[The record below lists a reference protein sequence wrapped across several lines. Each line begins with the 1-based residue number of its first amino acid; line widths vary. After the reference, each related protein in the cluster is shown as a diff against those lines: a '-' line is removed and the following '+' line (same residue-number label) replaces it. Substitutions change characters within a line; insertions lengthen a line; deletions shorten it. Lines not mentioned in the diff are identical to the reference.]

1 MMWFSLIS
9 GFFVL
14 AFSGDLLVRGAVDL
28 SKILKV
34 SPFIVAGTLVAFGTS
49 APELFVSITASL
61 EGSTGAALGNILG
74 SNFANVFLALGMAAI
89 IQVVKLPKNISLIDV
104 LTLLIFTVVFSFI
117 LLNLSSLSKWFGLTL
132 ILTLFLYLFYSFKN
146 NKLENKEEDKSLV
159 NNIPKSIV
167 VFIIGL
173 VGITLG
179 AGLLVD
185 GAINLAK
192 NFGIRE
198 AIIGVGVLAF
208 GTSLPEV
215 ATSVIAAIK
224 KQNNIAVGN
233 IIGSSIFN
241 ILAIGG
247 ATLLVSNNNAIINAE
262 INIYDLIPF
271 ILATLLIV
279 FFYKY
284 KFNITKL
291 YGFFF
296 VIFYILWITLIF
308 LN

>member
-9 GFFVL
+9 GFFIL

-89 IQVVKLPKNISLIDV
+89 IQVVKVPKNISLIDV
-104 LTLLIFTVVFSFI
+104 LTLLIFTVVLSFI
-117 LLNLSSLSKWFGLTL
+117 LLNLSSLSKWFGLIL

-271 ILATLLIV
+271 ILASLLIV

-296 VIFYILWITLIF
+296 VIFYIFWITLIF

>member
-89 IQVVKLPKNISLIDV
+89 IQIVKVPKNISLIDV
-104 LTLLIFTVVFSFI
+104 LTLLIFTIVFSFI
-117 LLNLSSLSKWFGLTL
+117 LLNLSSLSKWFGLPL

>member
-89 IQVVKLPKNISLIDV
+89 IQVVKVPKNISLIDV
-104 LTLLIFTVVFSFI
+104 LTLLIFTVVLSFI
-117 LLNLSSLSKWFGLTL
+117 LLNLSSLSKWFGLIL

-279 FFYKY
+279 CFYKY

>member
-1 MMWFSLIS
+1 MIWFSLIS

-89 IQVVKLPKNISLIDV
+89 IQVVKVPKNISLIDV

-117 LLNLSSLSKWFGLTL
+117 LLNLSSLSKWFGLIL
-132 ILTLFLYLFYSFKN
+132 ILTLFLYLFYSFKS

-271 ILATLLIV
+271 ILASLLIV

-296 VIFYILWITLIF
+296 VIFYILWITLMF

>member
-9 GFFVL
+9 GFFIL

-28 SKILKV
+28 SNILKV

-89 IQVVKLPKNISLIDV
+89 IQVVKVPKNISLIDV
-104 LTLLIFTVVFSFI
+104 LTLLIFTIVFSFI

-271 ILATLLIV
+271 ILASLLIV